1 MATPKK
7 FTDEEVK
14 ELTDLRN
21 KYTEITV
28 LFGQLEIQKEMLTR
42 QLDQVKKTIVEN
54 WENYN
59 ALILSEDT
67 IIKKLNEKYGEGT
80 LDLDSGE
87 FIPNN

>member
-1 MATPKK
+1 MVVSKK
-7 FTDEEVK
+7 FTEEEIK

-59 ALILSEDT
+59 NLILSEDT